1 MRWPELVAAPEWRP
15 HCCNPRLTQPST
27 LALQDVWDVCWASDD
42 PEALAVMEKG
52 RLVVLR
58 GSEADEPISSSAW
71 LAGFADLQVCACM

>member
-1 MRWPELVAAPEWRP
+1 
-15 HCCNPRLTQPST
+15 
-27 LALQDVWDVCWASDD
+27 VWDVCWASDD